1 MPIDRQQLR
10 ADTELG
16 LLLVCVSALVAWAAR
31 SIGPP
36 LYDPM
41 GSAALPYAAA
51 TFLGGCGLWLLLRAF
66 QQREAAVAPPV
77 PAAAPRHALAAQF
90 LLLMLVYAA
99 SMQTL
104 GYRWS
109 TLAFVWLSVMLLAQH
124 ELRGQWFAA
133 LLLAIVLGFGA
144 FWLFTR
150 FFFIDLPG

>member
-51 TFLGGCGLWLLLRAF
+51 TFLGGCGLWLLLRGGRDETVGSAV
-66 QQREAAVAPPV
+66 EAMPE
-77 PAAAPRHALAAQF
+77 LAA
-90 LLLMLVYAA
+90 
-99 SMQTL
+99 
-104 GYRWS
+104 
-109 TLAFVWLSVMLLAQH
+109 
-124 ELRGQWFAA
+124 
-133 LLLAIVLGFGA
+133 
-144 FWLFTR
+144 TR
-150 FFFIDLPG
+150 